1 MRVLK
6 IVGRQHD
13 RSGAALLGAMLGLG
27 LLVTGCAD
35 DKEPVAATQPAIVA
49 PIAEAPAAPSPAE
62 IASAQIP
69 IPLPSPKH
77 LEGIRVASID
87 PRAGVSALS
96 AMPGLA
102 PAFINYDIALA
113 GAESSKL
120 HTPKEVRKAIKA
132 LAIFAPEDLADG
144 WFDAQA
150 RIAAKN
156 EIFAQ
161 GVRDALRA
169 KGKTDFLA
177 ALDHEQNYA
186 FGLPGAGAATTDVIA
201 SLALADQRMKN
212 LSARFIAVAYKFQK
226 QKWGMSTPMT
236 TDVNQFAHATE
247 PAPSGGQSHGLAWS
261 DFSPISSAE
270 AYSPNVM
277 KRILVLGARRVIDAS
292 ETTASDD
299 TTGTAR
305 CLNWAKLNLS
315 QCLAAARFPSEE
327 AWCAGTHAVGEVQ
340 SCFASALPASA
351 AKP

>member
-1 MRVLK
+1 MRNTMRVLK
-6 IVGRQHD
+6 IAGRRHD

-35 DKEPVAATQPAIVA
+35 DKAPVAAAAPVVA
-49 PIAEAPAAPSPAE
+49 APAMGTPVAPSPAE

-87 PRAGVSALS
+87 PRAGVSALGS
-96 AMPGLA
+96 MPGLA

-113 GAESSKL
+113 GAETSKL
-120 HTPKEVRKAIKA
+120 RTPKEVRKAIKA

-144 WFDAQA
+144 WFDTQA
-150 RIAAKN
+150 RIAARN
-156 EIFAQ
+156 ELFAQ
-161 GVRDALRA
+161 GVRSELRA
-169 KGKTDFLA
+169 KGKSNFLA
-177 ALDHEQNYA
+177 ALETEENYA
-186 FGLPGAGAATTDVIA
+186 FGLPGAGAATSDVIA
-201 SLALADQRMKN
+201 SVAIEDRRMKT
-212 LSARFIAVAYKFQK
+212 LSARFIAVAYQFQK

-236 TDVNQFAHATE
+236 GVNQFASA
-247 PAPSGGQSHGLAWS
+247 APTPSHSLSWS
-261 DFSPISSAE
+261 DFSPISSAQ

-277 KRILVLGARRVIDAS
+277 KRILVLGARQVIDAS
-292 ETTASDD
+292 ETTATDD
-299 TTGTAR
+299 ATGTAR

-340 SCFASALPASA
+340 ACFASALPAA
-351 AKP
+351 VAKP

>member
-6 IVGRQHD
+6 IAGRQHD
-13 RSGAALLGAMLGLG
+13 RTGAALLGVMMGIG

-35 DKEPVAATQPAIVA
+35 EKAPVAAATPAIAA
-49 PIAEAPAAPSPAE
+49 PAAEAPVAEAPAAPSPAE

-96 AMPGLA
+96 AMPGLS
-102 PAFINYDIALA
+102 PAFINYDIALTS
-113 GAESSKL
+113 AETSKL
-120 HTPKEVRKAIKA
+120 HTPKEVRKAINA

-161 GVRDALRA
+161 GVRSELRV
-169 KGKTDFLA
+169 KGKENFLN
-177 ALDHEQNYA
+177 ALDHEENYA
-186 FGLPGAGAATTDVIA
+186 FGLPGAGAATADVIA
-201 SLALADQRMKN
+201 AVAVQDQRMKS
-212 LSARFIAVAYKFQK
+212 LSDRFIAVAYKFQK
-226 QKWGMSTPMT
+226 QKWGMSEPMT
-236 TDVNQFAHATE
+236 GMTSVASAVPE
-247 PAPSGGQSHGLAWS
+247 QSHALSWS
-261 DFSPISSAE
+261 DFSSISSAE

-299 TTGTAR
+299 ATGTAR

-340 SCFASALPASA
+340 ACFASALPASS

>member
-6 IVGRQHD
+6 IAGRHHD

-35 DKEPVAATQPAIVA
+35 DKAPVADAQPAIVA
-49 PIAEAPAAPSPAE
+49 PVAEAPVAPSPAE

-102 PAFINYDIALA
+102 PAFINYDIALTS
-113 GAESSKL
+113 AETSKL

-161 GVRDALRA
+161 GVRSELRA
-169 KGKTDFLA
+169 KGKPNFLA
-177 ALDHEQNYA
+177 ALDNEQNYA
-186 FGLPGAGAATTDVIA
+186 FGLPGAGAATSDVIA
-201 SLALADQRMKN
+201 SVAQADQRMKN

-236 TDVNQFAHATE
+236 DGNQFASAT
-247 PAPSGGQSHGLAWS
+247 PAQSPGQSRGLSWS
-261 DFSPISSAE
+261 DFSPIASAE

-299 TTGTAR
+299 ATGTAR

-340 SCFASALPASA
+340 ACFASALPASA